1 MKININESGISFN
14 RDSGSNNAVLDESI
28 LKEIE
33 ERLKNINDKVEYS
46 DKIPTDE
53 DIVIW
58 INPEEDPGQEY
69 LIRINDET
77 IASNTV
83 WSSEKVY
90 QQINNMFIQAD
101 SHIHFNKDVLDKI
114 TERDIANWNSKSN
127 FDGSYK
133 SLTDKPAIPSIEGL
147 ASEEYVN
154 EAIENLQLPS
164 NLATKEDIPT
174 NVSELENDSGFI
186 TKTEL
191 EDKNYLVYD
200 DVTHFA
206 LKEEVPT
213 KISQLEDD
221 KNIATV
227 NDLHGHN
234 NKDIIDSITRE
245 KIAQWENHFS
255 GDYNDLKNRPKNLIT
270 QGELESRG
278 YITEADVEKL
288 DKVVSSDTEPTNS
301 NIILWINTSQ
311 SRSTEIVARI
321 KDNLVNKETTW
332 SSEKISNS
340 ILEKYNDLLTKYN
353 ELLRRIIILEGGN
366 PDDIPSNPDIN
377 PDNPPIVEE
386 YYLQD
391 IEGYYRQDL
400 EGYYLI
406 PLESDNND
414 NDDDSTNPPTV
425 GEDYLQDIE
434 GYYLQDSEGYYLI
447 PLESGGSSSPIVPPE
462 GSITDYYY
470 LQDKEGKYLQGKNG
484 NYLVVRMN
492 K

>member
-133 SLTDKPAIPSIEGL
+133 SLTDKPSIPSIEGL

-221 KNIATV
+221 KNIATL

-234 NKDIIDSITRE
+234 NKNVIDSITEE

-255 GDYNDLKNRPKNLIT
+255 GDYNDLKNKPKNLIT
-270 QGELESRG
+270 QGELESKG
-278 YITEADVEKL
+278 YITEADVEGL
-288 DKVVSSDTEPTNS
+288 NKVISSDTEPTNS

-366 PDDIPSNPDIN
+366 PEDIPSNPN
-377 PDNPPIVEE
+377 NPPIVEE

-391 IEGYYRQDL
+391 IEGYYLQDL

-414 NDDDSTNPPTV
+414 NDDGSTNPPTV